1 MRGAEKLAIFMC
13 RLFRYFG
20 SMGPLEPVQ
29 AGIWIVFMPFAGV
42 PLVVNLRQG
51 GTCEAW
57 KTQVCNF

>member
-1 MRGAEKLAIFMC
+1 MRGTDKLAVLIC
-13 RLFRYFG
+13 RLFRNVG
-20 SMGPLEPVQ
+20 IMEPLGPVK
-29 AGIWIVFMPFAGV
+29 ACTWTVFMPFAGI